1 MATTINS
8 GLIDTADPTSNQLKV
23 DMSEKIAMLDP
34 DVSQFTT
41 ILSKLPKDRANSFKT
56 EWLDD
61 RLIPRTSA
69 LAASATSADTALTVT
84 TSEGAYFKVGDL
96 VRITTT
102 GECVRVTAT
111 AASALTVVR
120 AVGTVT
126 AASAASSSTAGQL
139 VIVGGSNAQGA
150 TLPTAL
156 VTATTANYNYTSI
169 TRNAWRYTE
178 TALATGWYGGS
189 LGARE
194 SKKKASEH
202 KADLENTAFF
212 GARSYSTS
220 DPPRHTAGGLIEY
233 VTTNVTDPSGT
244 LDKGELNDFML
255 SGLQYG
261 SKNKVLF
268 AAPVVA
274 MVISEFLQDNWVRT
288 QPDERVWGAKVDAYI
303 SGVYGTSIPVI
314 VKQQWGA
321 YGTGTS
327 GQYGSR
333 AVLVDLDHVALAPL
347 RDTMLLTKRQANDAD
362 EQAAEFL
369 TEQSLIVRQESSH
382 AWLKNVTG

>member
-1 MATTINS
+1 MATTITS
-8 GLIDTADPTSNQLKV
+8 GLVDTADPTQNQLKI

-34 DVSQFTT
+34 DVSQFST
-41 ILSKLPKDRANSFKT
+41 ILMKLPKDKALSFKK

-69 LAASATSADTALTVT
+69 LAASAATADTAFTVT

-120 AVGTVT
+120 AIGTVSAAT
-126 AASAASSSTAGQL
+126 AASSATAGQL

-156 VTATTANYNYTSI
+156 VTATVANYNYTSI
-169 TRNAWRYTE
+169 TRNSWRYTE
-178 TALATGWYGGS
+178 TALATDWYGGD
-189 LGARE
+189 LGARAARN
-194 SKKKASEH
+194 KASEH

-212 GARSYSTS
+212 GARSYSAS
-220 DPPRHTAGGLIEY
+220 DPPRHTAGGLIEF

-268 AAPVVA
+268 AAPIVA
-274 MVISEFLQDNWVRT
+274 MVISEFLQDNWIHAK
-288 QPDERVWGAKVDAYI
+288 PNESVWGAKVDAFI
-303 SGVYGTSIPVI
+303 SGVYGTSVPVI

-333 AVLVDLDHVALAPL
+333 ACLVDLDNVALSPL
-347 RDTMLLTKRQANDAD
+347 RPTAIKTDRQARDAD
-362 EQAAEFL
+362 EQAAEFI
-369 TEQSLIVRQESSH
+369 TEQSLVVRTESSH